1 MFHKLIEY
9 LSLNKSINMPITY
22 KNLSV
27 EKTKFFMEF
36 CTLRERYNILDIF
49 KIWYTIDIQEIL
61 FENDNIINI
70 DRNITDLSTNYY
82 LASLISKNNNTID
95 FSYSLEYLQNILN
108 EIELKKEQKYCILIL
123 SKIIFI
129 LLDNYKNNDNN
140 EDESQESFDN
150 VQNKIENLKSTENI
164 DDEITQLYLKIIKSL
179 ITNTKIENYE
189 EAYNIIKEIE
199 IEKIDITKNMFDDIT
214 ELFKEQKIKE
224 EYSITKEIDFKD
236 IKKINFYYL
245 FLKYIFKTNIFIY
258 DFELFLETRNFLINK
273 VKSGCSLDSIIVC
286 NDNNIFEK
294 GRYIIETLLD
304 LDYYKEKLRNN
315 KSNIISS
322 DSDSQSHESI
332 KIINESIK
340 NDTSLNEDNNNSN
353 LNISDYFNQINS
365 NTNTNSKRNISSL
378 LNMSSNQFITESNN
392 KEIIQY
398 VNIINK
404 TNAEDKY
411 QKSNLGFDFIIE
423 INNSGFICW
432 GSGQNIELYDI
443 YHKKVSDI
451 NLPDEVVNNLIVVN
465 AKEDIFIIACSISRL
480 YKIIQMNYNILKNFG
495 NDKEDKEEIMS
506 FIFEY
511 RENKYLICFEDKV
524 CFFSDL
530 FDSEIVRVKRETHMI
545 PSVISV
551 IKISEEYI
559 ALKSCSFNDKN
570 LNKIMF
576 FNTFKYNLH
585 PREIKGY
592 SFIFSHGGLSLIPR
606 IQSDSKNKVLLCACK
621 KYSKLQ
627 KNGILLLNTINIQN
641 EEDFYTYFYDT
652 NDFEVYCFC
661 PILIIKAEQIVKND
675 FNYIDTD
682 YFLVGGF
689 DTNKYIG
696 NIKLFKINFDNLLY
710 ENKIEFIQDLDYYQG
725 FKSPISCIIQ
735 EKFSRE
741 RNLLVTCLDGNIYL
755 FSGPYIEY
763 YLKLDEEIKGDV
775 SYYDFFKTKL

>member
-9 LSLNKSINMPITY
+9 ISLYKSINMPLTY
-22 KNLSV
+22 NKLLG
-27 EKTKFFMEF
+27 EKTNFLMEF
-36 CTLRERYNILDIF
+36 CTLRERYTNKLDIF
-49 KIWYTIDIQEIL
+49 KIWYTIDIGKIL
-61 FENDNIINI
+61 LENDEIINI
-70 DRNITDLSTNYY
+70 DRNITDLSINYY
-82 LASLISKNNNTID
+82 LAALISKNNSSID
-95 FSYSLEYLQNILN
+95 FSYSPEYLENILK
-108 EIELKKEQKYCILIL
+108 EIESKKDKKYCVIIL
-123 SKIIFI
+123 SKIILI
-129 LLDNYKNNDNN
+129 LSDNYKNINDNT
-140 EDESQESFDN
+140 EEESQEYFNN
-150 VQNKIENLKSTENI
+150 VQNKIDDLKPMENN
-164 DDEITQLYLKIIKSL
+164 DDEIDQLYSKIIKSL
-179 ITNTKIENYE
+179 ILNKKIENYE

-214 ELFKEQKIKE
+214 KLFIESKIKN
-224 EYSITKEIDFKD
+224 EYSITTEKDFAD

-273 VKSGCSLDSIIVC
+273 VKSGCSLDSIILI
-286 NDNNIFEK
+286 NDRNIIEK
-294 GRYIIETLLD
+294 GQYIIETLLD
-304 LDYYKEKLRNN
+304 LEYYIKKLTNN
-315 KSNIISS
+315 KCNIISS
-322 DSDSQSHESI
+322 DSDSQSHETI
-332 KIINESIK
+332 KILNESIK
-340 NDTSLNEDNNNSN
+340 NDTSINEDNNNSN
-353 LNISDYFNQINS
+353 LNISDYFSQMNS
-365 NTNTNSKRNISSL
+365 NANSNNKRNISSL

-404 TNAEDKY
+404 TNFEDKY
-411 QKSNLGFDFIIE
+411 LNFIIE

-432 GSGQNIELYDI
+432 GSGQNIEMYDI

-451 NLPDEVVNNLIVVN
+451 NLPEEEINNLIVVN
-465 AKEDIFIIACSISRL
+465 SKEENFIIACSKSRL
-480 YKIIQMNYNILKNFG
+480 YKIKHMNYNYNILENFG
-495 NDKEDKEEIMS
+495 NDKEEIMS

-511 RENKYLICFEDKV
+511 RENKYLICFEEKI
-524 CFFSDL
+524 CFFTDL
-530 FDSEIVRVKRETHMI
+530 FDSEIVRVKRDIHMI

-551 IKISEEYI
+551 VKINEEYI
-559 ALKSCSFNDKN
+559 ALKSCSFNDKD

-576 FNTFKYNLH
+576 FNTFKYYSL

-592 SFIFSHGGLSLIPR
+592 SLIFSHGGLSLIPR
-606 IQSDSKNKVLLCACK
+606 EQSESKNKVLLCACK
-621 KYSKLQ
+621 KYYKEE
-627 KNGILLLNTINIQN
+627 KNGILLINTINIQK

-661 PILIIKAEQIVKND
+661 PILIIKSEEIVKND

-689 DTNKYIG
+689 DSKKCVG
-696 NIKLFKINFDNLLY
+696 NIKLFKINFDNLLC
-710 ENKIEFIQDLDYYQG
+710 ENKIEFIQDLYYNQG

-741 RNLLVTCLDGNIYL
+741 RNLLITCLDGNIYL